1 MARMA
6 KLTIL
11 LVDDHAVVRGGF
23 KVLLQ
28 TWDDVEVV
36 AQASSGE
43 EALPL
48 YTKHRPDVVVMDI
61 AMAGMG
67 GIEAMKRLLAMD
79 PKVRILALSA
89 HEDSSYAKRALQA
102 GALGYLSKRT
112 APEVLIDALRLVAR
126 HQSFIDPLI
135 AQRMAHQDNDQA
147 ASQIDKL
154 SPREF
159 EVFVQL
165 AKGRSVV
172 DISHSLSLSASTV
185 GTHLYKV
192 KQKLQL
198 SNQSEIT
205 LLAMRHGLLDDTSS

>member
-1 MARMA
+1 MA
-6 KLTIL
+6 KLTLL
-11 LVDDHAVVRGGF
+11 LVDDHAVVRSGF

-28 TWDDVEVV
+28 TWDDVDVV
-36 AQASSGE
+36 AEANSGE

-48 YTKHRPDVVVMDI
+48 FTLHRPEVVVMDI

-67 GIEAMKRLLAMD
+67 GIEAIKRLMALD
-79 PKVRILALSA
+79 PQVRILALSA

-112 APEVLIDALRLVAR
+112 APEVLIDALRMVAR
-126 HQSFIDPLI
+126 HQRFIDPII
-135 AQRMAHQDNDQA
+135 AQRMANQRTDSDTQD
-147 ASQIDKL
+147 IDKL

-159 EVFVQL
+159 EVFILL
-165 AKGRSVV
+165 AKGKSVV
-172 DISHSLSLSASTV
+172 DISQSLGLSASTV

-198 SNQSEIT
+198 SNQSEMT
-205 LLAMRHGLLDDTSS
+205 LLAMRHGLLDEASP

>member
-1 MARMA
+1 MAQMA

-48 YTKHRPDVVVMDI
+48 YTEHRPDVVVMDI

-67 GIEAMKRLLAMD
+67 GIEAMKRLLAID

-102 GALGYLSKRT
+102 GALGYLSKRS
-112 APEVLIDALRLVAR
+112 APEVLIDALRMVAR
-126 HQSFIDPLI
+126 HQRFIDPII
-135 AQRMAHQDNDQA
+135 AQRMANQRNDSDTQD
-147 ASQIDKL
+147 IDKL

-159 EVFVQL
+159 EVFILL
-165 AKGRSVV
+165 AKGRSVL
-172 DISHSLSLSASTV
+172 DISQALGLSASTV

-198 SNQSEIT
+198 SNQSEMT
-205 LLAMRHGLLDDTSS
+205 LLAMRHGLLDETAP

>member
-1 MARMA
+1 MA
-6 KLTIL
+6 KLTLL
-11 LVDDHAVVRGGF
+11 LVDDHAVVRSGF

-28 TWDDVEVV
+28 TWDDVDVV
-36 AQASSGE
+36 AEANSGE

-48 YTKHRPDVVVMDI
+48 YTLHRPEVVVMDI

-67 GIEAMKRLLAMD
+67 GIEASKRLLALD
-79 PKVRILALSA
+79 PQVRILALSA

-112 APEVLIDALRLVAR
+112 APEVLIDALRMVAR
-126 HQSFIDPLI
+126 HQRFIDPII
-135 AQRMAHQDNDQA
+135 AQRMAHQRTDSDTQD
-147 ASQIDKL
+147 IDKL

-159 EVFVQL
+159 EVFILL
-165 AKGRSVV
+165 AKGKSVV
-172 DISHSLSLSASTV
+172 DISQSLGLSASTV

-198 SNQSEIT
+198 SNQSEMT
-205 LLAMRHGLLDDTSS
+205 LLAMRHGLLDEASP

>member
-1 MARMA
+1 MG

-11 LVDDHAVVRGGF
+11 LVDDHAVVRSGF

-28 TWDDVEVV
+28 TWDDVQVV
-36 AQASSGE
+36 AEADSGE
-43 EALPL
+43 DALPL
-48 YTKHRPDVVVMDI
+48 YTQHRPDVVVMDI

-67 GIEAMKRLLAMD
+67 GIEASKRLMAID

-112 APEVLIDALRLVAR
+112 APEVLIDALRMVAQ
-126 HQSFIDPLI
+126 HQRFIDPLI
-135 AQRMAHQDNDQA
+135 AQRMASQPFDSDAQ
-147 ASQIDKL
+147 QIDKL

-159 EVFVQL
+159 EVFLWL
-165 AKGRSVV
+165 AKGRSVL
-172 DISHSLSLSASTV
+172 DISQALGLSASTV

-198 SNQSEIT
+198 NNQSEMT
-205 LLAMRHGLLDDTSS
+205 LLAMRHGLLEDTSP

>member
-1 MARMA
+1 MA
-6 KLTIL
+6 KLTLL
-11 LVDDHAVVRGGF
+11 LVDDHAVVRSGF

-28 TWDDVEVV
+28 TWDDVDVV
-36 AQASSGE
+36 AEANSGE

-48 YTKHRPDVVVMDI
+48 YNLHRPDVVLMDI

-67 GIEAMKRLLAMD
+67 GIEASKRLLALD
-79 PKVRILALSA
+79 PQARILALSA

-112 APEVLIDALRLVAR
+112 APEVLIDALRMVAR
-126 HQSFIDPLI
+126 HQRFIDPII
-135 AQRMAHQDNDQA
+135 AQRMANQQNSSD
-147 ASQIDKL
+147 SQYIDKL

-159 EVFVQL
+159 EVFLAL
-165 AKGRSVV
+165 AKGRSVL
-172 DISHSLSLSASTV
+172 DISQTLGLSASTV

-192 KQKLQL
+192 KLKLQL

-205 LLAMRHGLLDDTSS
+205 LLAMRHGLLDDANP

>member
-1 MARMA
+1 MA
-6 KLTIL
+6 KLTLL
-11 LVDDHAVVRGGF
+11 LVDDHAVVRSGF

-28 TWDDVEVV
+28 TWDDVDVV
-36 AQASSGE
+36 AEANSGE

-48 YTKHRPDVVVMDI
+48 YTLHRPDVVMMDI

-67 GIEAMKRLLAMD
+67 GIEASKRLLALD
-79 PKVRILALSA
+79 PQVRILALSA

-112 APEVLIDALRLVAR
+112 APEVLIDALRTVAR
-126 HQSFIDPLI
+126 HQRFIDPII
-135 AQRMAHQDNDQA
+135 AQRMANQRTDSDTQD
-147 ASQIDKL
+147 IDKL

-159 EVFVQL
+159 EVFILL
-165 AKGRSVV
+165 AKGHSVLE
-172 DISHSLSLSASTV
+172 ISQSLGLSASTV

-198 SNQSEIT
+198 SNQSEMT
-205 LLAMRHGLLDDTSS
+205 LLAMRHGLLDAASP

>member
-1 MARMA
+1 MT
-6 KLTIL
+6 KLKL
-11 LVDDHAVVRGGF
+11 MLVDDHAVVRGGF

-36 AQASSGE
+36 AEASSGE
-43 EALPL
+43 EAL
-48 YTKHRPDVVVMDI
+48 TQFDMHHPDVVVMDI

-67 GIEAMKRLLAMD
+67 GLEAIKRLVSKD
-79 PKVRILALSA
+79 PRVRILSLSA
-89 HEDSSYAKRALQA
+89 HEDTSYSKRAFQA

-112 APEVLIDALRLVAR
+112 APEVLIDAIRLVAQNKR
-126 HQSFIDPLI
+126 FIDPVI
-135 AQRMAHQDNDQA
+135 AQRMAMQDLDGSDNP
-147 ASQIDKL
+147 IERL

-165 AKGRSVV
+165 ARGRSVLE
-172 DISHSLSLSASTV
+172 ISEALNLSPSTV

-192 KQKLQL
+192 KQKLRL

-205 LLAMRHGLLDDTSS
+205 LLAMQQGLLDATDP

>member
-1 MARMA
+1 MA

-11 LVDDHAVVRGGF
+11 LVDDHAVVRSGF

-36 AQASSGE
+36 AEASSGE

-48 YTKHRPDVVVMDI
+48 YTHHRPDVVVMDI

-67 GIEAMKRLLAMD
+67 GIEATKRLMSLD
-79 PKVRILALSA
+79 PKARILALSA

-102 GALGYLSKRT
+102 GALGYLSKRA
-112 APEVLIDALRLVAR
+112 APEVLIDALRRVAR
-126 HQSFIDPLI
+126 HQRFIDPLI
-135 AQRMAHQDNDQA
+135 AQRMANQHHDSDAQ
-147 ASQIDKL
+147 QIDKL

-159 EVFVQL
+159 EVFLLL
-165 AKGRSVV
+165 AKGRSVL
-172 DISHSLSLSASTV
+172 DISQTLGLSSSTV

-198 SNQSEIT
+198 NNQSEMT
-205 LLAMRHGLLDDTSS
+205 LLAMRHGLLDDASP

>member
-1 MARMA
+1 MA
-6 KLTIL
+6 KLTLL
-11 LVDDHAVVRGGF
+11 LVDDHAVVRSGF

-28 TWDDVEVV
+28 TWDDVDVV
-36 AQASSGE
+36 AEANSGE

-48 YTKHRPDVVVMDI
+48 YTLHRPEVVVMDI

-67 GIEAMKRLLAMD
+67 GIEATKRLLALD
-79 PKVRILALSA
+79 PQVRILALSA

-112 APEVLIDALRLVAR
+112 APEVLIDALRMVAQ
-126 HQSFIDPLI
+126 HQQFIDPII
-135 AQRMAHQDNDQA
+135 AQRMANQRNESD
-147 ASQIDKL
+147 SQYIDKL

-159 EVFVQL
+159 EVFLML
-165 AKGRSVV
+165 AKGRSVL
-172 DISHSLSLSASTV
+172 DISQALGLSASTV

-192 KQKLQL
+192 KLKLQL

-205 LLAMRHGLLDDTSS
+205 LLAMRHGLLDEPAT